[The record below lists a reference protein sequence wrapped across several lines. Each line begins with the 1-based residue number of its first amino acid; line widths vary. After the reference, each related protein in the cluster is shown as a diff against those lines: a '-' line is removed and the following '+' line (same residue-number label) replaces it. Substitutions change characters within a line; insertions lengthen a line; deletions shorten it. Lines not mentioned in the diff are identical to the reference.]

1 MLLSLPTTTK
11 ASFNM
16 KRKLIVLFL
25 ATIISSKAEKEAP
38 FRLLFDAVVEERLDL
53 AFFHDCPY
61 APSLYLRTPA
71 NAQMWNAIDS
81 MSNHV
86 DDAVLIL
93 PYIVTN
99 DLRRNIFLN
108 MAGHAGTNA
117 FLRVWDGV
125 LDMAETNALAVSPQQ
140 IDDFNSAAASPLEN
154 YPVFFY
160 DLPMVQSL
168 LTRTRNL
175 FPSQS
180 EEWDWYNKTLTGV
193 TKAEFLIYAEESG
206 EGLPPCAR

>member
-1 MLLSLPTTTK
+1 MSFFHNQPTTK
-11 ASFNM
+11 ASNM
-16 KRKLIVLFL
+16 KRILFVFFLTTLIP
-25 ATIISSKAEKEAP
+25 AKAENEAP

-53 AFFHDCPY
+53 DFFHDCPY
-61 APSLYLRTPA
+61 APSLYVRTPA

-86 DDAVLIL
+86 GDAVSIL
-93 PYIVTN
+93 PDIVTN

-117 FLRVWDGV
+117 FLRVWEGL
-125 LDMAETNALAVSPQQ
+125 LDIAETNAITVSPQQ

-154 YPVFFY
+154 FPVFFY
-160 DLPMVQSL
+160 DIPTVQSL

-180 EEWDWYNKTLTGV
+180 EEWDWYNKTITGV
-193 TKAEFLIYAEESG
+193 TKAEFLLYAEESG
-206 EGLPPCAR
+206 EGLPPCTR